1 MCYNAPLLDDLT
13 AVTVPERER
22 DDGLPCCCRLV
33 QRGDRWGVV
42 DCITAE
48 TVEPV
53 LRREDAERAFWEL
66 EDRWA

>member
-1 MCYNAPLLDDLT
+1 MVSSKCYSLRRLH
-13 AVTVPERER
+13 
-22 DDGLPCCCRLV
+22 CCCRLV
-33 QRGDRWGVV
+33 QRGGRWGVV

-53 LRREDAERAFWEL
+53 LSREDAERAFWEL